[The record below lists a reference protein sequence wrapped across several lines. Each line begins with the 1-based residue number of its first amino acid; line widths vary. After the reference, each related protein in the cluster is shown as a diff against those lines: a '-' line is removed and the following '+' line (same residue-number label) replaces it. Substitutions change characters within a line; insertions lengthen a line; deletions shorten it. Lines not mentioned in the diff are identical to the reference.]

1 MLTNRCT
8 SRILLDRGQSS
19 GDILSHDTPFQAP
32 ISILLALNV
41 IFFLLAS
48 HAICLG
54 IWAPSASE
62 NIRQPRVQRFLIV
75 IWLFIAMG
83 LPWTLDLVSG
93 YMQNWENDATILLI
107 DMITA
112 LQGFM
117 IFLIYTLKFGLRQKV
132 IRFLRRGRSG
142 ENPRRKL
149 SVESNTNS
157 LGFNSSTT

>member
-1 MLTNRCT
+1 MPTNRFT
-8 SRILLDRGQSS
+8 SRILLE
-19 GDILSHDTPFQAP
+19 INPVAKIHQAP

-117 IFLIYTLKFGLRQKV
+117 IFLIYTLKFGLWKKLV
-132 IRFLRRGRSG
+132 RFLRRGRLG
-142 ENPRRKL
+142 EKPRRKL

-157 LGFNSSTT
+157 SRLNSSAV

>member
-1 MLTNRCT
+1 MLLPQSFKDT
-8 SRILLDRGQSS
+8 LL
-19 GDILSHDTPFQAP
+19 QAP

-62 NIRQPRVQRFLIV
+62 NIRQPRMQRFLIV
-75 IWLFIAMG
+75 IWLFIGMG

-93 YMQNWENDATILLI
+93 YMHVWENDATILLI

-117 IFLIYTLKFGLRQKV
+117 IFLIYTLKFGLWKKLV
-132 IRFLRRGRSG
+132 RFLRREKPG
-142 ENPRRKL
+142 EKAGQKL
-149 SVESNTNS
+149 ATTTNS
-157 LGFNSSTT
+157 LRLNSSTV